1 MNRLFVSVIITT
13 FLFSLT
19 ACAGSPAESGGDNNS
34 QSKGSSSWNATTGK
48 YEPNITL
55 TVGTAEADPSSEKIA
70 GQTQE
75 DNVWIDAYRDE
86 LGIKFED
93 MFVVSSA
100 QLEEKLNLQ
109 IASGQVPD
117 LMAVNRKQ
125 FEMLVKSGLATDL
138 TEVYE
143 KYASEKTKK
152 FLVADSG
159 ICLDMSKINGTLYAL
174 PATQGYLESAGVV
187 TWLRKDWL
195 DKLKLE
201 APKNFD
207 DLYKV
212 MKAFTNDDPDG
223 NGLKDTYAFTTSNTL
238 DELIGLFDSF
248 GSHPKSWVKNTN
260 GEIVYGGTQ
269 PETKAA
275 LAFLN
280 KAFKEGL
287 INREFGA
294 NDWNQ
299 FTKAIDSS
307 KVGVAWLPWYSV
319 DWPLGASHREMG
331 AEWIPLKIYGADGG
345 DAKVMGVA
353 GPDTYYVI
361 RKGYEHPEA
370 IVNMFNL
377 WFEKAYGSKENI
389 LKYHKN
395 EKGEMPAKFS
405 QVKPWLAHEDIG
417 YYLNIQDKLAG
428 KDVGEMSPS
437 NEMYYEGVMRYM
449 TNPTEDDYIT
459 YKMYGPDS
467 ASGILNYYMK
477 NDLVLQE
484 EYFSTGTETMKK
496 KWGVLETKKLEVY
509 VKIIMGAA
517 PIDAFDDFVKD
528 WDASGGQQIVKEVRE
543 SVQQNK

>member
-1 MNRLFVSVIITT
+1 MKRSFVSVIIAAS
-13 FLFSLT
+13 LFSLT
-19 ACAGSPAESGGDNNS
+19 ACAVSPGND
-34 QSKGSSSWNATTGK
+34 QSKGGVPGWNEATGK
-48 YEPNITL
+48 YEPDIIF
-55 TVGTAEADPSSEKIA
+55 TVGTAEADPSSEKID
-70 GQTQE
+70 GQTEE

-93 MFVVSSA
+93 MFVVSSS

-109 IASGQVPD
+109 IASGQIPD
-117 LMAVNRKQ
+117 LMSVNRKQ
-125 FEMLVKSGLATDL
+125 FEMLVKSGLAADL
-138 TEVYE
+138 TEAFE
-143 KYASEKTKK
+143 KYASPKTKEYV
-152 FLVADSG
+152 VADGG
-159 ICLDMSKINGTLYAL
+159 ICMDMSRINGSLYAL
-174 PATQGYLESAGVV
+174 PATQGYLESAGVI

-195 DKLKLE
+195 DNLQLE
-201 APKNFD
+201 VPKTFE
-207 DLYKV
+207 DLEKI
-212 MKAFTNDDPDG
+212 MRAFTNDDPDR

-248 GSHPKSWVKNTN
+248 GSHPKSWVKNAD

-280 KAFKEGL
+280 QAFKEGL

-299 FTKAIDSS
+299 FTKAIDGN
-307 KVGVAWLPWYSV
+307 KAGMAWLPWYAV

-331 AEWIPLKIYGADGG
+331 AEWIPVKIFGADGG

-353 GPDTYYVI
+353 GPDTYYVV

-370 IVNMFNL
+370 LVRMFNL
-377 WFEKAYGSKENI
+377 WFEKAYGSKEDI

-417 YYLNIQDKLAG
+417 YHLKILEKLAG
-428 KDVGEMSPS
+428 KDVGEMFPS
-437 NEMYYEGVMRYM
+437 NEMYYEGVLRYM
-449 TNPTEDDYIT
+449 TNPAEDDYMT

-477 NDLVLQE
+477 NGLVLQE
-484 EYFSTGTETMKK
+484 QYYSTGTETMKK
-496 KWGVLETKKLEVY
+496 KWGVLETKQLEAY
-509 VKIIMGAA
+509 VKIIMGEA
-517 PIDAFDDFVKD
+517 PIDAFDDFVQD
-528 WDASGGQQIVKEVRE
+528 WESSGGGQIVQEVRE
-543 SVQQNK
+543 SVQGNK